1 MKSARFQK
9 LVASKPNNE
18 LFRFSLGQALMDE
31 SQDLKAIEAFDWCLS
46 KKPDWMV
53 ASILRGKCLL
63 RLKHHEAAKKELQQA
78 LQLAI
83 DQYHEAPE
91 AEVRK
96 LLASLE

>member
-1 MKSARFQK
+1 MKSERFQK
-9 LVASKPNNE
+9 LVEANPDNE

-31 SQDLKAIEAFDWCLS
+31 NQATSAIAAFDLCLA

-53 ASILRGKCLL
+53 ASIFRGKCLL
-63 RLKHHEAAKKELQQA
+63 VLKQNEDAKSELQKA

-83 DQYHEAPE
+83 DQHHEDPE

-96 LLASLE
+96 LLSTL